1 MALSSKNNY
10 FKQSKQALEQGHKE
24 MLQFLDIKDFTADQ
38 IGVFEDAYNYFRN
51 YPRGYDGA
59 TASQDLEDVKG
70 LELGAMLHDYLYL
83 QFNCYASRKYMKK
96 ADQLLR
102 VVMELTHKSGFEI
115 SKRMFLL
122 FLLRGFYPFYQR
134 NFIGRKMTKDN
145 KMKMDV
151 IYNFFKLDV

>member
-1 MALSSKNNY
+1 MALKSKSNY
-10 FKQSKQALEQGHKE
+10 FYQSNEALDQGHKE

-38 IGVFEDAYNYFRN
+38 IVWFERSYNYFRN
-51 YPRGYDGA
+51 NPKGYDGA

-83 QFNCYASRKYMKK
+83 FLNCYASRKYMKK
-96 ADQLLR
+96 ADKVLKS
-102 VVMELTHKSGFEI
+102 VMKLTHKSGGEI

-134 NFIGRKMTKDN
+134 NFKGSKMTKHN
-145 KMKMDV
+145 KINMEV
-151 IYNFFKLDV
+151 VYAAFLN